1 MRTLTSL
8 AVSLVLASA
17 ALPAA
22 AGQKDNENLTQCK
35 SELRKVF
42 GDNTRMKLKSMKR
55 SSGNVHMRIQA
66 KPADGESQMVTC
78 WVDSSGL
85 TNLVD
90 KAGVALTTPAMENGE
105 KVSLNN

>member
-1 MRTLTSL
+1 
-8 AVSLVLASA
+8 
-17 ALPAA
+17 
-22 AGQKDNENLTQCK
+22 
-35 SELRKVF
+35 
-42 GDNTRMKLKSMKR
+42 MKR
-55 SSGNVHMRIQA
+55 SSGNIHMRIQA

-90 KAGVALTTPAMENGE
+90 KAGVALSTPAMENGE